1 MDFRSVT
8 KKLVADFEAE
18 GVAYALIGG
27 YAVGLWGVP
36 RATVDMDFLVQA
48 DDMGKVDTIMRS
60 LTYEVAFASENVT
73 QYVSPLAV
81 FGEIDF
87 LHAFRQASLGML
99 TRAVEKTLF
108 SDGVSIK
115 ILLPE
120 DLIGLKLQAYSNNQT
135 RERLDMYDIETLMK
149 IHDKSLDWELV
160 RGYFEIFES
169 LELFEELKR
178 KYHAPE

>member
-1 MDFRSVT
+1 MT
-8 KKLVADFEAE
+8 KKLVAAFEAE

-36 RATVDMDFLVQA
+36 RATVDMDFLVRRE
-48 DDMGKVDTIMRS
+48 DMGKVNDIMAS

-73 QYVSPLAV
+73 QYVSPLTI

-99 TRAVEKTLF
+99 RRAVPKTLF
-108 SDGVSIK
+108 SDGISIQV
-115 ILLPE
+115 LVPE

-149 IHDKSLDWELV
+149 LHGKTLDWALV

-169 LELFEELKR
+169 LELFEDLKR
-178 KYHAPE
+178 KYHVPE